1 MPVIP
6 SRESLKVS
14 GKKSLRFIA
23 TAALFGGLI
32 LTPPMFFQTSSE
44 PLVPTNG
51 SVVRLNANSANP
63 LQLRGPQASGG
74 DTAYVNTGLIQE
86 LGRQTAPIPKAT
98 GLFIVGSLAGGYN
111 IAMVGGPLVLADAA
125 AFALVAADNM
135 GSAIDAQVMATSST
149 QYQNAT
155 NPGSIRNVKTDVQ
168 KPISSRTWK
177 LPVTKSREAAMRPF
191 SIMGLTATQSTM

>member
-1 MPVIP
+1 
-6 SRESLKVS
+6 
-14 GKKSLRFIA
+14 
-23 TAALFGGLI
+23 
-32 LTPPMFFQTSSE
+32 
-44 PLVPTNG
+44 
-51 SVVRLNANSANP
+51 
-63 LQLRGPQASGG
+63 
-74 DTAYVNTGLIQE
+74 
-86 LGRQTAPIPKAT
+86 
-98 GLFIVGSLAGGYN
+98 
-111 IAMVGGPLVLADAA
+111 MVGGPLVLADAA